1 MIDSGN
7 LKKDHLKVMTAS
19 PMRETKYTKPYCLCL
34 LSLLV
39 VVATPAFAQESE
51 SGALPSD
58 NGSVT
63 AEDVEVEVADIVDV
77 DENLGDTGADDL
89 INADAESEAE
99 PPADSPLPTAAS
111 TASTTAS
118 EQAQLEDQS
127 EAIADSAD
135 VAAFRQ
141 AIDSTEAQG
150 AYAETLSEQL
160 LGLGLALQR
169 QDRHAEAIK
178 VFKRGV
184 HVARINNGLY
194 AGEQV
199 PMLQSEIVSH
209 IATGD
214 YLEADERQTYLYR
227 VQQRTMTFGEERTMA
242 LMQQA
247 RWQRQAYDMGL
258 GEQSF
263 ARLLNMW
270 DLYRLAVTDISERE
284 GENSPNLL
292 KPLAG
297 MMESQYLIAKF
308 SQQTTDGGLNS
319 NDLTARQDQSR
330 FFAYQR
336 ESYKR
341 GQAVIRAMYDIE
353 QFNNGDDPVTAA
365 ESLTLLGDWM
375 LWHGVKERAFQ
386 SYTEAFTEL
395 AALDDAQFHIERL
408 FGQPV
413 PLPDF
418 EGVRPLPPRSSAKGA
433 DLLLEFGVTPSGRV
447 VDLVRQGEVDDDNSQ
462 ANRLVRVLRK
472 TRFRPRLEDAEPV
485 ATDKLN
491 WAYDTTQW

>member
-7 LKKDHLKVMTAS
+7 LKEGYLTAMAAS
-19 PMRETKYTKPYCLCL
+19 LMRSTTYSKSCAIGLLCL
-34 LSLLV
+34 LAM
-39 VVATPAFAQESE
+39 VATHALAQQPA
-51 SGALPSD
+51 SD
-58 NGSVT
+58 EMPPERGTVT
-63 AEDVEVEVADIVDV
+63 VEDVEVVDAIDV
-77 DENLGDTGADDL
+77 ADDL
-89 INADAESEAE
+89 DSHD
-99 PPADSPLPTAAS
+99 ADSPIDTANERSTMPVDDSHLPATAS
-111 TASTTAS
+111 TAP
-118 EQAQLEDQS
+118 EQEQVDSQLD
-127 EAIADSAD
+127 APPVADSAD

-141 AIDSTEAQG
+141 AIDRTEAQG

-160 LGLGLALQR
+160 LGLGLALQQ
-169 QDRHAEAIK
+169 QDRHDEAIE

-199 PMLQSEIVSH
+199 PLLQSEIVSH
-209 IATGD
+209 IATEN
-214 YLEADERQTYLYR
+214 YLEADERQAYLYR
-227 VQQRTMTFGEERTMA
+227 VQQRSMTLGEERTMA

-284 GENSPNLL
+284 GDSSPKLL

-297 MMESQYLIAKF
+297 MLQSQYLIAGF
-308 SQQTTDGGLNS
+308 SQQTSDGGLS
-319 NDLTARQDQSR
+319 TNDLTARQDQSR

-375 LWHGVKERAFQ
+375 LWHGVRERALA
-386 SYTEAFTEL
+386 SYAEAFTEL
-395 AALDDAQFHIERL
+395 AALDDAQFHIDRL
-408 FGQPV
+408 FGQPA

-418 EGVRPLPPRSSAKGA
+418 DGVRPLPPRSSANEA
-433 DLLLEFGVTPSGRV
+433 DLLLEFGVTPGGRV
-447 VDLVRQGEVDDDNSQ
+447 VDLVRQGEVDEDNSQ

-472 TRFRPRLEDAEPV
+472 TRFRPRFEDGEPV
-485 ATDKLN
+485 ATEKLN

>member
-7 LKKDHLKVMTAS
+7 LRKGYLETMAAS
-19 PMRETKYTKPYCLCL
+19 LMRPTTYTKSCAIA
-34 LSLLV
+34 LSLLAMA
-39 VVATPAFAQESE
+39 ATPAFAQQS
-51 SGALPSD
+51 ASD
-58 NGSVT
+58 DMPPERGTV
-63 AEDVEVEVADIVDV
+63 AVEDVEVVDV
-77 DENLGDTGADDL
+77 LDVADDL
-89 INADAESEAE
+89 DSNNADSPTEAE
-99 PPADSPLPTAAS
+99 VERSAIPQEDSPLPS
-111 TASTTAS
+111 TAGAAP
-118 EQAQLEDQS
+118 EQEQEQEQESSQLD
-127 EAIADSAD
+127 APTVADSAD

-141 AIDSTEAQG
+141 AIDRSEAQG
-150 AYAETLSEQL
+150 AYTETLSEQL
-160 LGLGLALQR
+160 LGLGLALQQ
-169 QDRHAEAIK
+169 QDRHADAIE

-199 PMLQSEIVSH
+199 PLLQSEIVSH
-209 IATGD
+209 IATED
-214 YLEADERQTYLYR
+214 YLQADERQAYLYR
-227 VQQRTMTFGEERTMA
+227 VQQRSMTLGEDRTMA

-258 GEQSF
+258 GEQGF

-284 GENSPNLL
+284 GDSSPKLL

-297 MMESQYLIAKF
+297 MLQSQYLIAGF
-308 SQQTTDGGLNS
+308 SKQTSDSGLS
-319 NDLTARQDQSR
+319 TNDLTARQDQSR

-353 QFNNGDDPVTAA
+353 QFNNDNDPVTAA

-375 LWHGVKERAFQ
+375 LWHGVKERAFD
-386 SYTEAFTEL
+386 SYTQAFTEL

-408 FGQPV
+408 FGQPA

-418 EGVRPLPPRSSAKGA
+418 EGVRPLPPRGSANEA
-433 DLLLEFGVTPSGRV
+433 DLLLEFGVTPGGRV
-447 VDLVRQGEVDDDNSQ
+447 VDLVRQGEVDDNNSR

-472 TRFRPRLEDAEPV
+472 TRFRPRLEDGVPV
-485 ATDKLN
+485 ATEKLN

>member
-1 MIDSGN
+1 
-7 LKKDHLKVMTAS
+7 
-19 PMRETKYTKPYCLCL
+19 MRATKYTKPSGLCL
-34 LSLLV
+34 LSLLL

-51 SGALPSD
+51 SDVLPAD
-58 NGSVT
+58 RASVT
-63 AEDVEVEVADIVDV
+63 AEDVEVVDVVDENENPGDSDV
-77 DENLGDTGADDL
+77 DEP
-89 INADAESEAE
+89 INADGERDAE
-99 PPADSPLPTAAS
+99 PPEDLPLPTAAS
-111 TASTTAS
+111 TTAS
-118 EQAQLEDQS
+118 PASSAAPEQAQQDDQLD
-127 EAIADSAD
+127 APTIADSAD

-141 AIDSTEAQG
+141 AIDSTEADG

-227 VQQRTMTFGEERTMA
+227 VQERTMSFGEERTIA

-284 GENSPNLL
+284 GETSPNLL

-297 MMESQYLIAKF
+297 MLQSQYLIAGF
-308 SQQTTDGGLNS
+308 SKQTTDGGLS
-319 NDLTARQDQSR
+319 ATDLTARQDQSR

-353 QFNNGDDPVTAA
+353 QFNNGNDPVTAA
-365 ESLTLLGDWM
+365 KSLTLLGDWM
-375 LWHGVKERAFQ
+375 LWHGVKERAYK

-395 AALDDAQFHIERL
+395 AALDDAQVHIERL
-408 FGQPV
+408 FGQPA

-418 EGVRPLPPRSSAKGA
+418 EGVRPLPPRSSANEA
-433 DLLLEFGVTPSGRV
+433 DLLLEFGVTPGGRV
-447 VDLVRQGEVDDDNSQ
+447 VDIVRQGEVDDSNSQ

-472 TRFRPRLEDAEPV
+472 TRFRPRLEDGEPV
-485 ATDKLN
+485 ATEKLN

>member
-7 LKKDHLKVMTAS
+7 LKQGYVEVTAAS
-19 PMRETKYTKPYCLCL
+19 LMRSTTYTKSCAIGL
-34 LSLLV
+34 LSLLAMV
-39 VVATPAFAQESE
+39 STHALAQESA
-51 SGALPSD
+51 SGEIPPD
-58 NGSVT
+58 RETVT
-63 AEDVEVEVADIVDV
+63 VEDVEVVDVLDV
-77 DENLGDTGADDL
+77 DELNSDNAGDS
-89 INADAESEAE
+89 IDAANERGTMPVDESALPSSAATAPELDNSELDA
-99 PPADSPLPTAAS
+99 PPV
-111 TASTTAS
+111 
-118 EQAQLEDQS
+118 
-127 EAIADSAD
+127 ADSAD

-141 AIDSTEAQG
+141 AIDRTEAQG

-160 LGLGLALQR
+160 LGLGLALQQ
-169 QDRHAEAIK
+169 QDRHAEAIE

-194 AGEQV
+194 AGEQI
-199 PMLQSEIVSH
+199 PLLQSEIVSH
-209 IATGD
+209 IATEN
-214 YLEADERQTYLYR
+214 YLEADERQAYLYR
-227 VQQRTMTFGEERTMA
+227 VQQRSMTLGEERTMA

-263 ARLLNMW
+263 PRLLNMW

-284 GENSPNLL
+284 GESSPKLL
-292 KPLAG
+292 KPLEG
-297 MMESQYLIAKF
+297 MLRSQYLIAGF
-308 SQQTTDGGLNS
+308 SQQTSDSGLNTS
-319 NDLTARQDQSR
+319 DLTARQDQSR

-375 LWHGVKERAFQ
+375 LWHGVKERAFDT
-386 SYTEAFTEL
+386 YTQAVAEL
-395 AALDDAQFHIERL
+395 AALDDAQFHIDRL
-408 FGQPV
+408 FGQPA

-418 EGVRPLPPRSSAKGA
+418 DGVRPLPPRSNANEA
-433 DLLLEFGVTPSGRV
+433 DLLLEFGVSAGGRV
-447 VDLVRQGEVDDDNSQ
+447 VDLVRQGEVDEDNSR

-472 TRFRPRLEDAEPV
+472 TRFRPRLEDGVPV
-485 ATDKLN
+485 ATEKLN
-491 WAYDTTQW
+491 WTYDTTQW